1 MIDTST
7 VRVHLHAGSAKK
19 GALAIVTWD
28 VSRGGLTTKMH
39 ALVDGEGMPLKI
51 GLTAGERHDNTLAR
65 DLLADLPE
73 GALVLA
79 GPRLR
84 CALDQ
89 TGCRQPGRLGQ
100 HPVRKASI
108 GKREPIVFSPRL
120 YKARNAIERFFARL
134 KQFRAIAT
142 RYDKLAANFLAAVKL
157 ACLRLWLR
165 RYESTS

>member
-1 MIDTST
+1 
-7 VRVHLHAGSAKK
+7 
-19 GALAIVTWD
+19 
-28 VSRGGLTTKMH
+28 MH

-79 GPRLR
+79 DRGYDARWI
-84 CALDQ
+84 
-89 TGCRQPGRLGQ
+89 RQAVANRGGWANI
-100 HPVRKASI
+100 PVRKASI

-165 RYESTS
+165 RYEPTS